1 MGYNAFVHVL
11 AIESSGSIGGVA
23 LLGPEESFEISV
35 PLGAGR
41 GEVLP
46 ELVRDL
52 LLRAKIGW
60 EQISLIAVDI
70 GPGSFT
76 GLRMGLSLA
85 KALAQVHGIPLVGV
99 RQTEAVGLPLAE
111 LWPGR
116 VCVWIHDRR
125 EFLYMAWVDRERAGA
140 ENVLSVSQAL
150 AKVRER
156 SAVLLA
162 GTGALRFASDIK
174 AQAKEVTLA
183 PPALSYPRPLVVA
196 QIGLARYT
204 RDGPVDIL
212 ALEPHYVHKEG
223 EHG

>member
-1 MGYNAFVHVL
+1 VYVL
-11 AIESSGSIGGVA
+11 AIESSGPLGGVA
-23 LLGPEESFEISV
+23 LLGPDESLEISV

-52 LLRAKIGW
+52 LFRAKIGW
-60 EQISLIAVDI
+60 EKISLIAVDI

-76 GLRMGLSLA
+76 GLRIGLSLA

-99 RQTEAVGLPLAE
+99 RQTEAVGFPLAE
-111 LWPGR
+111 IWPGR

-140 ENVLSVSQAL
+140 ESVFSFSEAL

-156 SAVLLA
+156 SNVLLA
-162 GTGALRFASDIK
+162 GTGALRFAAQIK
-174 AQAKEVTLA
+174 EEASEVVLA
-183 PPALSYPRPLVVA
+183 PSALSYPRPSVVA

-204 RDGPVDIL
+204 REGPADL
-212 ALEPHYVHKEG
+212 FSLEPHYVHKEV

>member
-1 MGYNAFVHVL
+1 MYVL
-11 AIESSGSIGGVA
+11 AIESSGPFGGVA
-23 LLGPEESFEISV
+23 LLGPNESWEISV

-46 ELVRDL
+46 ELIRDL

-60 EQISLIAVDI
+60 DKISLVAVDI

-76 GLRMGLSLA
+76 GLRIGLSLA

-99 RQTEAVGLPLAE
+99 RQTEAVGFPLAE
-111 LWPGR
+111 IWPGR

-125 EFLYMAWVDRERAGA
+125 EFLYMAWVDRERAGV
-140 ENVLSVSQAL
+140 ESVFPFSEAL

-156 SAVLLA
+156 SGVLLA
-162 GTGALRFASDIK
+162 GTGALRFASEIK
-174 AQAKEVTLA
+174 AKISEVILA
-183 PPALSYPRPLVVA
+183 PSAFSYPRPSVVA
-196 QIGLARYT
+196 EIGLARYT
-204 RDGPVDIL
+204 REGPADPFS
-212 ALEPHYVHKEG
+212 LEPHYVHKEG